1 MTKMGGGK
9 SDRASR
15 TAGGPSGFHA
25 APLRHEL
32 LNIVQLRGHAREL
45 ARWQKVDPRG
55 GPNDLLHRLAAN
67 ERVLLDVYDLVA
79 KATVAGRRIA
89 PAAEW
94 LIDNFYLIEQQI
106 RIARLHLPRSYGRR
120 LPRLLNEGSEN
131 RPRVY
136 DMALELISHV
146 DGRVDAESA
155 AGFVAAYQEVSPLK
169 LGELWAFP
177 IMLRL
182 GLIEN
187 LRRIADGIAL
197 RRRHRDLAM
206 TWAERLI
213 RTADKRPRELI
224 QILADLDRSAPPM
237 SAAFVQEFYSR
248 IQGRGVAL
256 EIVLSWIEHEL
267 SEQGMTTDQI
277 VRADSQEQVSS
288 QVSVANNIAS
298 LRFLSAMDWRRFVED
313 LSLTE
318 RALRLDPAGAYA
330 RQEFETRD
338 RCRHAVERVAA
349 RSPAS
354 EEAVAARA
362 VDLAAESA
370 RAEPAARRR
379 SHVGYYL
386 LDKGRRR
393 LEKSVGRR
401 RTPGEVIA
409 AVARA
414 VPLGLY
420 VLPIVA
426 ASGAVAAAATL
437 IARSSGLSGFWL
449 WLLAAA
455 AFTAG
460 SSAGVSVTNTLA
472 LRLVRP
478 RMLPRLDF
486 SGGIPDEHRT
496 MVVVPNL
503 LTSAEEVAKL
513 LEDAEIRYL
522 GNRDRNLL
530 FGLLTDFAD
539 AAQETMPGD
548 EALLEQAREGV
559 RALNQKYAAEDGRE
573 SVFFFFQRKRVW
585 NRHERLWMGYERKR
599 GKLEQFNALLRGG
612 PDEPFQEIIGDRAV
626 LPTIKY
632 VICLDRDTHLPRDAG
647 ARLVGTMAH
656 PLNRPVIDPRSHRV
670 VEGYAILQPRVSVR
684 LTAANRSLFSRLVS
698 GESGIDPYTREV
710 SDVYQDLFGEGSYVG
725 KGIYDVDAFR
735 EATAGRFPENLILSH
750 DLIEGGYARS
760 ALVTDI
766 ELVEDLPSSY
776 TAEASRRHRWTRGDW
791 QISGWILPRPRSA
804 ARRRARNP
812 LTLLSRW
819 KILDNLRRSLVAPA
833 LFAILAVG
841 LAADPALSVLWV
853 VFALAVLAFG
863 PLAAIVFEAVAPPRG
878 RSWSVHWRTLLEG
891 SGRRLAEAALSLVFL
906 PYDTL
911 IRLGAIA
918 RSGLRLPFFRLSR
931 RGLLLWY
938 TARSVRRD
946 ALRGQPGFW
955 LEMWFEPLSGAGL
968 AAWLAMTRPA
978 ALWAAGPILAAWL
991 AGPAIA
997 WWISRPLTRGA
1008 PQLSE
1013 SQRVFLRG
1021 LARRTWTYFE
1031 EFVGTDGK
1039 TGLPPDN
1046 FQEYP
1051 EPRVAARTSPTNLG
1065 LNLQA
1070 NLAALDFGYLS
1081 PGRFLQR
1088 TDAAL
1093 TAMEKLE
1100 RFRGHFYNWYDTRTG
1115 DVLPP
1120 RYVSSVDSGNLLG
1133 SLMVLRAGLGE
1144 LGTWPVWPP
1153 SARAGLLDAV
1163 EAVASALSGPG
1174 SDAAGRL
1181 LEDLRAAL
1189 APPAD
1194 TLPAALSLLDKVRST
1209 ARDLGAALDRDGRSD
1224 ARRLAGALE
1233 RQAADL
1239 REDLDRLVPDPGSVQ
1254 GIPSL
1259 TELARLPASRGEA
1272 AERLKLV
1279 DSLSVR
1285 VEELE
1290 EMNFDFLYDRGRDLL
1305 AIGYRVADRRPD
1317 PSYYDLLASEARFSS
1332 FVLISRGLVPQR
1344 HWFALSRL
1352 LTRVE
1357 GGVALLSW
1365 SGSMFEY
1372 LMPLLW
1378 MPMYDHT
1385 LLDQT
1390 YRAVVA
1396 SQRDYGRER
1405 GVPWGISESCYNA
1418 ADSDLN
1424 YQYGAFGVPGLG
1436 FKRDLAEDLV
1446 IAPYASALALMVF
1459 PGEACKNLRRMSAA
1473 GFVGRYGFYESI
1485 DYTPS
1490 RLPRGKSHALVRA
1503 FMTHH
1508 QGMTFLALEN
1518 VLLGGLMQRRFI
1530 SDPMLRASELLLHE
1544 RVPAAGPSL
1553 QPHEPAVRVAA
1564 RSATEAEAGA
1574 GLRIFTDPNTP
1585 LPEVHLLSNGSYH
1598 VMTTAAGGGYSR
1610 WRDRALTRWR
1620 EDSTAESWGT
1630 FLYLRDLESG
1640 RFWSS
1645 AYQPTRRQS
1654 DTYEAIFAPARTEY
1668 RRRDARLET
1677 YTEIAVSPEDDVE
1690 IRRVRVTN
1698 LSDHPRRVEVT
1709 SYAEVILDSLN
1720 ADISHRAFS
1729 NLFVETE
1736 ILRDRQALLCHRR
1749 KRRPDEEQAWMLHFL
1764 AAPAVGAGAGAG
1776 EAKGA
1781 GAGEPSW
1788 ETDREKF
1795 IGRNRTP
1802 ENPKALERGSSD
1814 WTEDRDHPL
1823 SNSEGPVLDPI
1834 VAARQSF
1841 EVPADGTVEVS
1852 VITGAAPTREAALAL
1867 IDKYRDP
1874 RFVERAFEMAWSH
1887 NQVQLRNLGASEAD
1901 AQAFERLASSVLLPN
1916 RIHRAPGGVLAANR
1930 LGQSGLWRFGI
1941 SGDLP
1946 LTLVRI
1952 GRSDRL
1958 DLVRDA
1964 LKAHALWR
1972 TRGLPSDLV
1981 ILNEDF
1987 SGYRQVL
1994 QDAILQ
2000 IVRAGPEAHLQDK
2013 PGGVFVR
2020 RGEELTEEERVLF
2033 QAVARVVLV
2042 DSVESLAE
2050 QAAKEP
2056 QAPRLPASFKPGRKE
2071 GPEPASPL
2079 PPRDRILANGLGGFT
2094 ADGREYVVTL
2104 EPGRVTPAPWANVI
2118 AGPHIGAVVSESGG
2132 SYTWVENAHEFR
2144 LTAWPNDPLSDASS
2158 EAFYIRDEE
2167 TGRFWSPTP
2176 LPAPGVSGYVC
2187 RHGFGYSVFEHYEA
2201 DLFSEMWVYAS
2212 VDEPVKLAVIRMRNH
2227 SGRKRRV
2234 SLTGYWEL
2242 TLGEWRHLNQ
2252 MHIVTRVEPRTG
2264 ALLAQNAYARDF
2276 SERVVFA
2283 TVSEPNRSVTGN
2295 RVEFLGRNGTLR
2307 SPAAMRRTGLSGR
2320 TGAGLDPCAALSAV
2334 VDLAD
2339 GEERD
2344 IVFVLGAG
2352 QGPEDAQRLIDAY
2365 SGAGAARQTLEAVW
2379 ERWNRLLGT
2388 VHVET
2393 PDPAVDVLV
2402 NGWLAYQAIS
2412 SRLWGRT
2419 GYYQSSGAYGFRDQL
2434 QDTMSLAAA
2443 VPELAREHI
2452 LLCAEHQFR
2461 EGDVQHWWHPPSGR
2475 GVRTHI
2481 SDDALWLPYAV
2492 ARYVRI
2498 TGDTGLLDER
2508 RAFLEGRPL
2517 GAGEDDRFDIWQ
2529 VSSETGTV
2537 YEHCLRAIKH
2547 ALRFGP
2553 RGLPL
2558 IGSGDWNDGLNL
2570 VGRQGRGESV
2580 WLAFFL
2586 FGVLREFGALA
2597 EARADGDFAQL
2608 CRDKAEDLRRNVESA
2623 GWDGDWYLRAFF
2635 DDGRPLGSASDPE
2648 CRIDSL
2654 PQSWAVISGLA
2665 PAGRARKAMD
2675 AAVKELY
2682 APASGLVKLFD
2693 PPFDKSDLEP
2703 GYVKGYPPGVREN
2716 GGHYSH
2722 AGVWAAIALARLGD
2736 KGRAWELW
2744 RALNPIRH
2752 SETAD
2757 KAAVFRVEPYVMA
2770 ADICSAP
2777 PHVGRGGWSWYTGS
2791 AGWMYRLTVEELL
2804 GLRLEVDKLRLEPR
2818 LPDDWKGWTV
2828 HYRFR
2833 ETFYHLAFRRQGE
2846 PGDKGKAGDK
2856 VVRLTLDGQEV
2867 KAPLLPLKDDHAD
2880 HRVEVVIGR

>member
-1 MTKMGGGK
+1 LQEKKVRVIKPGGGK
-9 SDRASR
+9 SGRAPRS
-15 TAGGPSGFHA
+15 GGLQPGIHSSPF
-25 APLRHEL
+25 RYEL
-32 LNIVQLRGHAREL
+32 LNIAQLRSHAREL

-55 GPNDLLHRLAAN
+55 GRNDLLSRLAAN
-67 ERVLLDVYDLVA
+67 ERVLLEVYDLVA

-106 RIARLHLPRSYGRR
+106 RIARLHLPRAYGRR
-120 LPRLLNEGSEN
+120 LPRLLNEGVEN

-187 LRRIADGIAL
+187 LRRIADRIAL

-213 RTADKRPRELI
+213 KTVEKRPRQLI
-224 QILADLDRSAPPM
+224 QVLADLDRSQPPM

-248 IQGRGVAL
+248 IQGRGAAL

-267 SEQGMTTDQI
+267 SEQGMTTDQF
-277 VRADSQEQVSS
+277 VRADSQEQASS

-318 RALRLDPAGAYA
+318 QALRHDPAGAYA

-338 RCRHAVERVAA
+338 RCRHAVERIAAGSPLAEEEVARRA
-349 RSPAS
+349 VELA
-354 EEAVAARA
+354 EEA
-362 VDLAAESA
+362 A
-370 RAEPAARRR
+370 RAEPGSPRRD
-379 SHVGYYL
+379 HVGYYL
-386 LDKGRRR
+386 LDKGRRM
-393 LEKSVGRR
+393 LEQKAGHR
-401 RTPGEVIA
+401 RTPRELIA
-409 AVARA
+409 GFARA
-414 VPLGLY
+414 IPLGLY
-420 VLPIVA
+420 VAPIAA
-426 ASGAVAAAATL
+426 ASGAVAAGAAL
-437 IARSSGLSGFWL
+437 VARGSGLAGFWL

-460 SSAGVSVTNTLA
+460 SSASVSLTNTLV

-496 MVVVPNL
+496 MVVIPNL
-503 LTSAEEVAKL
+503 LTSAREVAKL
-513 LEDAEIRYL
+513 LEDVEIRYL
-522 GNRDRNLL
+522 GNRDPNLY

-539 AAQETMPGD
+539 APRETMPGD
-548 EALLEQAREGV
+548 EALLEQARDGV
-559 RALNQKYAAEDGRE
+559 QALNEKYAAEDGRE
-573 SVFFFFQRKRVW
+573 SIFFFFQRKRVW

-612 PDEPFQEIIGDRAV
+612 PDEPFQETIGDRSI

-632 VICLDRDTHLPRDAG
+632 VISLDRDTHLPRDAG

-656 PLNRPVIDPRSHRV
+656 PLNRPVIDPKSRRV

-684 LTAANRSLFSRLVS
+684 LTSANRSLFSRLVS

-791 QISGWILPRPRSA
+791 QILGWLLPRPRSSTG
-804 ARRRARNP
+804 RRASNP

-833 LFAILAVG
+833 VFAILAVG
-841 LAADPALSVLWV
+841 LAADPRLSILWV
-853 VFALAVLAFG
+853 VFTLAILAFG
-863 PLAAIVFEAVAPPRG
+863 PLAAILFDLLAPPRG
-878 RSWSVHWRTLLEG
+878 RSWSVHWRTSLEA
-891 SGRRLAEAALSLVFL
+891 SGRRLAEAALALVFL

-911 IRLGAIA
+911 IRVSAIA

-946 ALRGQPGFW
+946 ALSGPGGFW
-955 LEMWFEPLSGAGL
+955 AEMWVQPLSGAAL
-968 AAWLAMTRPA
+968 AAWLASAHPS
-978 ALWAAGPILAAWL
+978 ALWAAGPILAAWF
-991 AGPAIA
+991 AGPVVA
-997 WWISRPLTRGA
+997 WWISRPLPRGA

-1013 SQRVFLRG
+1013 SQRTYLRG

-1031 EFVGTDGK
+1031 EFVGAG
-1039 TGLPPDN
+1039 GNWLPPDN
-1046 FQEYP
+1046 FQDYP
-1051 EPRVAARTSPTNLG
+1051 EPRVAERTSPTNLG
-1065 LNLQA
+1065 LSLQA
-1070 NLAALDFGYLS
+1070 NLAALDLGYISL
-1081 PGRFLQR
+1081 GRFLQR
-1088 TDAAL
+1088 TDASL
-1093 TAMEKLE
+1093 RAMEKLE
-1100 RFRGHFYNWYDTRTG
+1100 RFRGHFYNWYNTRTG
-1115 DVLPP
+1115 EPLPP
-1120 RYVSSVDSGNLLG
+1120 HYVSAVDSGNLLG
-1133 SLMVLRAGLGE
+1133 SLMVLRSGLGE
-1144 LGTWPVWPP
+1144 LGTRPVWPP
-1153 SARAGLLDAV
+1153 AARAGLRDAV
-1163 EAVASALSGPG
+1163 EAVASALHETG
-1174 SDAAGRL
+1174 SEAGRL
-1181 LEDLRAAL
+1181 VGDLRGAL
-1189 APPAD
+1189 A
-1194 TLPAALSLLDKVRST
+1194 AAAGTISEAIALLDRVRSK
-1209 ARDLGAALDRDGRSD
+1209 ARDLGAALDRAGQDDAGRM
-1224 ARRLAGALE
+1224 AGVLE
-1233 RQAADL
+1233 SQAADL
-1239 REDLDRLVPDPGSVQ
+1239 KEDLDRLVPDTGSVQ
-1254 GIPSL
+1254 GSPTLI
-1259 TELARLPASRGEA
+1259 ELARLPGARPEA
-1272 AERLKLV
+1272 AERLKLI
-1279 DSLSVR
+1279 DSLSGR

-1290 EMNFDFLYDRGRDLL
+1290 EMNFDFLYDRDRDLL
-1305 AIGYRVADRRPD
+1305 SIGYRVADRRRD

-1352 LTRVE
+1352 LTRVN

-1372 LMPLLW
+1372 LMPLIW

-1396 SQRDYGRER
+1396 RHREYGRQR

-1418 ADSDLN
+1418 ADSNLN

-1446 IAPYASALALMVF
+1446 VAPYASALALMVA
-1459 PGEACKNLRRMSAA
+1459 PGEACKNLRRMSDA
-1473 GFVGRYGFYESI
+1473 GFAGRFGFYESI

-1490 RLPRGKSHALVRA
+1490 RLPRGKPYALVRT

-1518 VLLGGLMQRRFI
+1518 VLLGNLMQRRFI
-1530 SDPMLRASELLLHE
+1530 SNPVLRATELLLHE

-1553 QPHEPAVRVAA
+1553 QPHEPAVRAAA
-1564 RSATEAEAGA
+1564 RAATEAEAGT
-1574 GLRIFTDPNTP
+1574 GLRIFTDPDTP
-1585 LPEVHLLSNGSYH
+1585 VPEVHLLSNGSYH

-1610 WRDRALTRWR
+1610 WRELTLTRWR
-1620 EDSTAESWGT
+1620 EDSTAQSWGT
-1630 FLYLRDLESG
+1630 FLYFRDLDNG
-1640 RFWSS
+1640 RTWSA
-1645 AYQPTRRQS
+1645 AYQPTRRRPDS
-1654 DTYEAIFAPARTEY
+1654 YEAIFAPARTEY
-1668 RRRDARLET
+1668 RRREARLET

-1709 SYAEVILDSLN
+1709 SYAEVVLDSLN

-1729 NLFVETE
+1729 SLFVETE

-1749 KRRPDEEQAWMLHFL
+1749 KRRPDEETAWMLHFL
-1764 AAPAVGAGAGAG
+1764 AAPGGGG
-1776 EAKGA
+1776 GD
-1781 GAGEPSW
+1781 PSW
-1788 ETDREKF
+1788 ETDRGKF
-1795 IGRNRTP
+1795 IGRGRTAEDP
-1802 ENPKALERGSSD
+1802 VALEPGPQ
-1814 WTEDRDHPL
+1814 PL
-1823 SNSEGPVLDPI
+1823 SNSEGAVLDPI
-1834 VAARQSF
+1834 VAARRTF
-1841 EVPADGTVEVS
+1841 EVPPDGTFHVS
-1852 VITGAAPTREAALAL
+1852 MITGAAPTREAALAL
-1867 IDKYRDP
+1867 IDKYRDS

-1901 AQAFERLASSVLLPN
+1901 AQASERLASSVLLPN
-1916 RIHRAPGGVLAANR
+1916 RIHRAPGTVLAANR

-1952 GRSDRL
+1952 GRPDRL

-1987 SGYRQVL
+1987 SGYRQAL
-1994 QDAILQ
+1994 QDEILRV
-2000 IVRAGPEAHLQDK
+2000 VRGGPEAHLLDK

-2020 RGEELTEEERVLF
+2020 RGEELSEEERVLF
-2033 QAVARVVLV
+2033 QTVARVVLV
-2042 DSVESLAE
+2042 DSAESLAE
-2050 QAAKEP
+2050 QSAKKPPAA
-2056 QAPRLPASFKPGRKE
+2056 RLPAMFKAARKE
-2071 GPEPASPL
+2071 SPEPASPL
-2079 PPRDRILANGLGGFT
+2079 PPRERILANGLGGFT

-2104 EPGRVTPAPWANVI
+2104 EPGQATPAPWANVI
-2118 AGPHIGAVVSESGG
+2118 AGPHIGTVVSESGG
-2132 SYTWVENAHEFR
+2132 AYTWVENAHEFR
-2144 LTAWPNDPLSDASS
+2144 LSAWANDPLSDISG
-2158 EAFYIRDEE
+2158 EAIYIRDEE

-2201 DLFSEMWVYAS
+2201 DLFSEMWVYVA
-2212 VDEPVKLAVIRMRNH
+2212 VDEPVKFALVRMRNH

-2252 MHIVTRVEPRTG
+2252 MHIVTRVDPRSG
-2264 ALLAQNAYARDF
+2264 ALLARNAYARDF
-2276 SERVVFA
+2276 AERVVFL
-2283 TVSEPNRSVTGN
+2283 TVSESNRTVTGN
-2295 RVEFLGRNGTLR
+2295 RTEFLGRNGTLR

-2344 IVFVLGAG
+2344 IVFTLGAG
-2352 QGPEDAQRLIDAY
+2352 RGPEDAQRLVGAF
-2365 SGAGAARQTLEAVW
+2365 SGAGAARQALEAVW
-2379 ERWNRLLGT
+2379 DHWNHLLGT
-2388 VHVET
+2388 VHAET
-2393 PDPAVDVLV
+2393 PDRSLDVLV

-2412 SRLWGRT
+2412 SRLWGRS

-2434 QDTMSLAAA
+2434 QDTISLAAGA
-2443 VPELAREHI
+2443 PQLARDHI

-2461 EGDVQHWWHPPSGR
+2461 EGDVQHWWHPPAGR

-2492 ARYVRI
+2492 ERYVRV

-2517 GAGEDDRFDIWQ
+2517 GEGEDARFDLWQ
-2529 VSSETGTV
+2529 RSSETGTI
-2537 YEHCLRAIKH
+2537 YEHCVRAIRH
-2547 ALRFGP
+2547 ALTFGP
-2553 RGLPL
+2553 HGLPL

-2586 FGVLREFGALA
+2586 FGVLRDFGKLA
-2597 EARADGDFAQL
+2597 EARGDGEAAQL
-2608 CRDKAEDLRRNVESA
+2608 CRDKSEDLLRNAESA
-2623 GWDGDWYLRAFF
+2623 GWDGSWYLRAFF

-2665 PAGRARKAMD
+2665 PAGRVRKAMD
-2675 AAVKELY
+2675 AALKQLY
-2682 APASGLVKLFD
+2682 APDSGLVKLLD

-2722 AGVWAAIALARLGD
+2722 AGVWAVMALARLGD
-2736 KGRAWELW
+2736 KARAWELW
-2744 RALNPIRH
+2744 GALNPIRH
-2752 SETAD
+2752 AD
-2757 KAAVFRVEPYVMA
+2757 TKEKAAVFRVEPYVMP
-2770 ADICSAP
+2770 ADICSAA
-2777 PHVGRGGWSWYTGS
+2777 PHLGRGGWTWYTGS

-2818 LPDDWKGWTV
+2818 LPDDWDGCKV
-2828 HYRFR
+2828 HYRFG
-2833 ETFYHLAFRRQGE
+2833 ETFYHISFRRE
-2846 PGDKGKAGDK
+2846 GKRGDK
-2856 VVRLTLDGQEV
+2856 VVRLTLDGREV
-2867 KAPLLPLKDDHAD
+2867 EAPLLPLADDRAD
-2880 HRVEVVIGR
+2880 HQVEAVLGR